1 MSVHFRQRTPGEY
14 LKIVWKRKWLII
26 LPAIAISAS
35 VAWVV
40 RRLPNVYESSTLIV
54 VKPSNIPQ
62 AVVPAMSEDMLTR
75 QLAAISQV
83 VTSRSSLQ
91 PLIEKY
97 RIYEEERAHG
107 ETMEDIVEYVHKD
120 IRVELNTTR
129 NDVTNGF
136 NIKFRGR
143 DARIT
148 QLVTAELASKY
159 IDAQTENSSRSGQA
173 TKEFFE
179 TKRTQL
185 KEELDDIAQRRLN
198 FMKENLPNLPSGT
211 ETLGVQLTG
220 LYENQKSLIADIGR
234 MRDQQ
239 NTLSQ
244 RLGDLQKQRQQEIDN
259 IIDEGNDPKKS
270 TDYIQLTQREDAL
283 EAEKRNM
290 LATLRPA
297 NPDVIKKQEEIDAV
311 RGKMKA
317 ALDDGRARAD
327 EKRRRY
333 EAQIDPRLNEVK
345 YNSEYLKGEIVR
357 QQKMLDDTN
366 SQIGAIQGRINATP
380 AVQVGL
386 DTLDREYQTKQEA
399 YNKLSEE
406 QQKINTI
413 SDITSSQ
420 QGQSIQVVDAANL
433 PENPVAPKRMMLM
446 LLGIFAGLGAGL
458 ALAALFEVPRLMT
471 VQNTTDAEH
480 YTGLPVLIALPELLT
495 PDEARRI
502 PRRRLQYLAAAVVV
516 TIISIPA
523 LAFVLTKSHFF
534 DRFV

>member
-1 MSVHFRQRTPGEY
+1 
-14 LKIVWKRKWLII
+14 
-26 LPAIAISAS
+26 
-35 VAWVV
+35 
-40 RRLPNVYESSTLIV
+40 
-54 VKPSNIPQ
+54 
-62 AVVPAMSEDMLTR
+62 
-75 QLAAISQV
+75 
-83 VTSRSSLQ
+83 
-91 PLIEKY
+91 
-97 RIYEEERAHG
+97 
-107 ETMEDIVEYVHKD
+107 
-120 IRVELNTTR
+120 
-129 NDVTNGF
+129 
-136 NIKFRGR
+136 
-143 DARIT
+143 
-148 QLVTAELASKY
+148 
-159 IDAQTENSSRSGQA
+159 
-173 TKEFFE
+173 
-179 TKRTQL
+179 
-185 KEELDDIAQRRLN
+185 
-198 FMKENLPNLPSGT
+198 MKENLPNLPSGT

-270 TDYIQLTQREDAL
+270 ADYIQLTQREDAL

-345 YNSEYLKGEIVR
+345 YNSEYLKGEIAR

-366 SQIGAIQGRINATP
+366 SQIGSIQGRINATP

-386 DTLDREYQTKQEA
+386 DTLDREYQSKQEA

-471 VQNTTDAEH
+471 VQTTTDAEH

-502 PRRRLQYLAAAVVV
+502 PRRRLQYLAAAFVV